1 LESYRQ
7 QQVRAYFAL
16 LEIGEL
22 LRHLIEE
29 QLRRDGNVSYVQF
42 RILAEL
48 LERGGSAR
56 MTDLA
61 DLLVFSQA
69 GLTYRA
75 SQLETAGLIVRRR
88 AEKDQRT
95 IEVTLSDQGSALMSA
110 VLPAST
116 TSLRAQETTCVHSHP
131 APPDPVTTKP
141 RQSRPEPHP
150 SHQHRSQTRV
160 SDTYARDPST
170 AVREALAG
178 ADRRGSDSLH
188 RRWPV

>member
-1 LESYRQ
+1 LDPYRQ
-7 QQVRAYFAL
+7 QQVGAYFAL
-16 LEIGEL
+16 LEVGEL
-22 LRHLIEE
+22 LKHLIEE

-95 IEVTLSDQGSALMSA
+95 IEVTLTDQGSALMNA
-110 VLPAST
+110 VLPGHVALVEQQLFGHLTPSDVASLDDILT
-116 TSLRAQETTCVHSHP
+116 RVRDHLRTFPTRS
-131 APPDPVTTKP
+131 
-141 RQSRPEPHP
+141 SRP
-150 SHQHRSQTRV
+150 RNNK
-160 SDTYARDPST
+160 ART
-170 AVREALAG
+170 ERI
-178 ADRRGSDSLH
+178 
-188 RRWPV
+188 

>member
-110 VLPAST
+110 VLPGHVALVEQLFSHLT
-116 TSLRAQETTCVHSHP
+116 PTDVTSLDDILTRTRDHLRTFPS
-131 APPDPVTTKP
+131 
-141 RQSRPEPHP
+141 RSSRPRNN
-150 SHQHRSQTRV
+150 QAQTKQ
-160 SDTYARDPST
+160 T
-170 AVREALAG
+170 
-178 ADRRGSDSLH
+178 
-188 RRWPV
+188 